1 MIATFVASCG
11 GIALPTRLR
20 PVKKHIAPAMAEGVL
35 LALTGHRQRPP
46 RRLRPFMG
54 TQAVGYVMSS
64 GRLTAAGESFS
75 CQLISK
81 HPIKV

>member
-11 GIALPTRLR
+11 AIALPTRLR

-46 RRLRPFMG
+46 RRLTP
-54 TQAVGYVMSS
+54 VHGYTGS
-64 GRLTAAGESFS
+64 GL
-75 CQLISK
+75 C
-81 HPIKV
+81 HV